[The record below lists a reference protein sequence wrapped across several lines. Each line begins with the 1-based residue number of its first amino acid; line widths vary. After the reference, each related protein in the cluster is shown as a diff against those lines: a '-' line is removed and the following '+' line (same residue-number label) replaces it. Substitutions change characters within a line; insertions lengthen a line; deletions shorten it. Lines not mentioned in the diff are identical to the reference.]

1 MALTTDI
8 RFLWPPNFDGNPPE
22 NGGWKK
28 VILHLTAICE
38 GQYKT
43 AICEGQSCGEES
55 DVVKLDIS
63 ELRKIGGTVPTR
75 TVVEKIEWDISGL
88 SNVLLEWDRA
98 PDAII
103 AVLSAR
109 GKIENDLTDQG
120 DDLTGDILLT
130 TDGMVD
136 GSSYDIVLTVRLK

>member
-1 MALTTDI
+1 MALITNVTW
-8 RFLWPPNFDGNPPE
+8 LWPPNWDGNPPE

-28 VILHLTAICE
+28 VILHL
-38 GQYKT
+38 T

-103 AVLSAR
+103 AVLSGR
-109 GKIENDLTDQG
+109 GKIEHDITDQG

-130 TDGMVD
+130 SDGMSD
-136 GSSYDIVLTVRLK
+136 GSSYDIVLSVRLK

>member
-1 MALTTDI
+1 MALITNVAW
-8 RFLWPPNFDGNPPE
+8 LWPPNYDENFPE
-22 NGGWKK
+22 TGGFKK
-28 VILHLTAICE
+28 VILHLTGRCE
-38 GQYKT
+38 TSGD
-43 AICEGQSCGEES
+43 EEV

-63 ELRKIGGTVPTR
+63 ELRKLDGVAPTR

-88 SNVLLEWDRA
+88 NNVLLEWDRA
-98 PDAII
+98 PDATI

-130 TDGMVD
+130 TTGMAD
-136 GSSYDIVLTVRLK
+136 GSSYDIVMSVRLK